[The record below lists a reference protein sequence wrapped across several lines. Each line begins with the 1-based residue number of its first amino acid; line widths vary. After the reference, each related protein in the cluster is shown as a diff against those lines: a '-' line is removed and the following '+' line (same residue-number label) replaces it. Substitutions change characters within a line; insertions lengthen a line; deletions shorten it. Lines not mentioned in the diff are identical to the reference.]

1 MKTGF
6 KDRLQVP
13 EGKKMKN
20 PWDFTN
26 TTYDQRTSGFI
37 TAGTDYGVG
46 KAQPIGKFE
55 ASNEGGVPYGRGNH
69 LETDYVH
76 RGMPNKVIELELGK

>member
-6 KDRLQVP
+6 KDRLEVP
-13 EGKKMKN
+13 EGKKIKN

-26 TTYDQRTSGFI
+26 TTYDQRTSCFI
-37 TAGTDYGVG
+37 SAGTDYGVG
-46 KAQPIGKFE
+46 KNQPIGKFH

-69 LETDYVH
+69 LKTDYIH
-76 RGMPNKVIELELGK
+76 HGKPTQTIELDHE